1 MTYIDDLQRLIETI
15 DFGDVQVTVKRHT
28 KKTHQVIIHAYE
40 SHKPKDN
47 AHAAA
52 LIMQIIKNAYLDGYS
67 GSISFTVVFHKGKIT
82 RLVKQENMQV
92 DYVDQVKDKQYSKV
106 KPQERDSTDK

>member
-1 MTYIDDLQRLIETI
+1 MSYIGDIEKLVETT
-15 DFGDVQVTVKRHT
+15 DFGDVQITVKRHT
-28 KKTHQVIIHAYE
+28 KKTHQIIVHAYE

-52 LIMQIIKNAYLDGYS
+52 LIMQIIKNAYLQGYS

-82 RLVKQENMQV
+82 RLIKQENMQV
-92 DYVDQVKDKQYSKV
+92 DYVDQLKNQKYSKE
-106 KPQERDSTDK
+106 KPQERDSTDN